1 VRRRLVGGIVLVL
14 LLLALDQGARVFAQS
29 ELRKRAAASVPEA
42 GSVHAS
48 VRSFPFVGQLLVS
61 GNVTAVTLRFDG
73 IRSSTLTLE
82 RVVLDLRGVVID
94 RNALIF
100 ERRGQLNR
108 IHRGTVTVDVTLAAL
123 AAALHADVRASRG
136 VLQIGREGLPVPA
149 AIAVEAGDRLVFR
162 VAGLPA
168 LSAVVPRMDLV
179 PCRPSVAV
187 TTTGLRLSCT
197 TDHLPPSLV
206 GRLGRAAAG
215 GPPPAHPVRSEGTMS
230 G

>member
-1 VRRRLVGGIVLVL
+1 MRRRLVGGIVLVL

-82 RVVLDLRGVVID
+82 RVVLDLRGVV
-94 RNALIF
+94 IF